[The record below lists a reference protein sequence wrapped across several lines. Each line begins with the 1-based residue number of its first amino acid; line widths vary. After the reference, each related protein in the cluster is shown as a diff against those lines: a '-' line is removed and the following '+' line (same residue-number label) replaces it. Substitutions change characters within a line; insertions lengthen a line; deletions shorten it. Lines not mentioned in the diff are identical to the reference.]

1 VIYSTASN
9 QRGKQCD
16 NAKYELPRNS
26 EKIAI
31 ACSPSR
37 VTLQINRRELLE
49 VCDRCAGSVKV
60 IAYIEDQNVID
71 RILAHLREKQQGRPT
86 LSHLVPPSRAPPG
99 SLPLFAGRESA
110 TTTLNQQPATTL
122 LKNAWH
128 GRLHAIAQKW
138 MDMHCAITSA
148 NNFSGKSVVISRISP
163 VQSAVSVRKPTLNRP
178 FICPILPSSLFISA
192 KLMFT

>member
-1 VIYSTASN
+1 VTYSPAST

-26 EKIAI
+26 EQIAI

-49 VCDRCAGSVKV
+49 VCDRCGGSVKV

-86 LSHLVPPSRAPPG
+86 LSRLVPPSRAPTGP
-99 SLPLFAGRESA
+99 LPLFAGRESA
-110 TTTLNQQPATTL
+110 TTTLNPQPATTL

-128 GRLHAIAQKW
+128 GRLHAIV
-138 MDMHCAITSA
+138 HE
-148 NNFSGKSVVISRISP
+148 
-163 VQSAVSVRKPTLNRP
+163 
-178 FICPILPSSLFISA
+178 
-192 KLMFT
+192 